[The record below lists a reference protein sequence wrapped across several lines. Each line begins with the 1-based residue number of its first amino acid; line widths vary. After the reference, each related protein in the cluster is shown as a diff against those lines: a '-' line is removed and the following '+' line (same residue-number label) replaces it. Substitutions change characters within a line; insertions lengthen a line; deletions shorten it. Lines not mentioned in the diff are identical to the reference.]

1 MKRTRSPSPNNYYYS
16 TSSTNNHRQPLP
28 PQSQSHYQD
37 MSTPYRGRG
46 RGASRGGRGSSR
58 GGGFSN
64 SSRST
69 AAIPSPSAPPPIHS
83 SDYILHSLYQQL
95 TGNPRAVVG
104 QKYVENPKGVIAN
117 YLKALGED
125 VKYTTK
131 KVRVDG
137 VELWR

>member
-1 MKRTRSPSPNNYYYS
+1 
-16 TSSTNNHRQPLP
+16 
-28 PQSQSHYQD
+28 
-37 MSTPYRGRG
+37 
-46 RGASRGGRGSSR
+46 
-58 GGGFSN
+58 
-64 SSRST
+64 
-69 AAIPSPSAPPPIHS
+69 
-83 SDYILHSLYQQL
+83 L